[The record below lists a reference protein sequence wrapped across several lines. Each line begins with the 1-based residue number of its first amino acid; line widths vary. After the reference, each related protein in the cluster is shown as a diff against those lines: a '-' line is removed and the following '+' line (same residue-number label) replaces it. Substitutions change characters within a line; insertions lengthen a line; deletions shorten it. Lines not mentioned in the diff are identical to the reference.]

1 MGCNSAPFK
10 LKGVFNMFS
19 KIKNWLIS
27 AKDAVIAL
35 GRRVVQKT
43 KRYVAAFFLT
53 FGITFGFLSP
63 VHADVPAGVTT
74 AITTAATDV
83 ATVGAAVIL
92 VFVGI
97 KVWKWIKAAL

>member
-1 MGCNSAPFK
+1 MFK
-10 LKGVFNMFS
+10 IITIALS
-19 KIKNWLIS
+19 LYQQ
-27 AKDAVIAL
+27 AKDAVTAF
-35 GRRVVQKT
+35 GRTVVNKT